1 MEEVKPSFEVNI
13 VKSNYSNI
21 TESEEVVKAKAARR
35 NKWSVFHYM
44 FNTNKPFTDIES
56 EEFKELED
64 RLVSGFNKV
73 VGNEENQNIYNYVVF
88 KEHDAGTHNI
98 RKFKCSGASEIGNEQ
113 HRLHFHVIL
122 AFFHNTLIKI
132 NYEKIKKDMEKA
144 CGIPLAVWYKVYSKA
159 DFNVQNY
166 IMKYYDMSKS
176 KKTETNTAS
185 SKAEVEKI
193 E

>member
-1 MEEVKPSFEVNI
+1 
-13 VKSNYSNI
+13 
-21 TESEEVVKAKAARR
+21 
-35 NKWSVFHYM
+35 M

-64 RLVSGFNKV
+64 RLVSSFNKV

-98 RKFKCSGASEIGNEQ
+98 RKFKCSGASEIGNKQ

-122 AFFHNTLIKI
+122 AFFHNILIKI

-144 CGIPLAVWYKVYSKA
+144 CSIPLAV
-159 DFNVQNY
+159 
-166 IMKYYDMSKS
+166 
-176 KKTETNTAS
+176 
-185 SKAEVEKI
+185 
-193 E
+193 